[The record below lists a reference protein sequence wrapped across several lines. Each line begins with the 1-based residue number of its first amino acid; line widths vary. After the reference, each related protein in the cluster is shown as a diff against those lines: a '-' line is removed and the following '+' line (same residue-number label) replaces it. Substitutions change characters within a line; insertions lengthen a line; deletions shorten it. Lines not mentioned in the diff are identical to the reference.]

1 MSEMNRR
8 DFMKLAG
15 AGSAVIAIAG
25 AGVVAKGRILG
36 DHGAASSASA
46 PITFRAT
53 AGLPQRPYPAY
64 ASLLFEGTVD
74 PSSGTGE
81 ISRSVVAGAPDA
93 MSSIVF
99 PGTERSYRVTSMK
112 RQGDVLLTR
121 ARVEDAGSVA
131 QGESLT
137 ILVRIDTR
145 TGDVQAP
152 FVDRELKLVS
162 AN

>member
-1 MSEMNRR
+1 
-8 DFMKLAG
+8 
-15 AGSAVIAIAG
+15 
-25 AGVVAKGRILG
+25 
-36 DHGAASSASA
+36 
-46 PITFRAT
+46 
-53 AGLPQRPYPAY
+53 
-64 ASLLFEGTVD
+64 LLFEGTVD

-131 QGESLT
+131 QGESPT